1 MTGSWRR
8 CDPEWTQMRMFGF
21 VVFVNGFVI
30 LNELHSKAFFFPG
43 AKSSTLVCIFFL
55 FSFAQFFC
63 SELFRFLGYLL
74 TVKFYYNFLWFF
86 SQLHIK
92 VRWTCTVLFPRKVAF
107 RTDLYC
113 KTRSTLCLAH
123 SFFFSYLFT
132 NLVWQ
137 KMIIFLFFF
146 LLFVV

>member
-123 SFFFSYLFT
+123 SFFFLFVHKSSLT
-132 NLVWQ
+132 KNDN
-137 KMIIFLFFF
+137 IFVFF